1 MTFLL
6 FFYQKILKGKLS
18 MLELEKKTHQ
28 KQKNKE
34 KKSTSDTKQNDL
46 RVYTICIGN
55 VSGRDKITVFKIFLS
70 AITSPK

>member
-6 FFYQKILKGKLS
+6 FFLSENTQRETFNVRIGK
-18 MLELEKKTHQ
+18 KNHQ